1 MISGSA
7 STPISAAI
15 SRRTRR
21 RARSRS
27 RSYPSPPA
35 PTPACPRAKGGRAS
49 SSRAAACPRARRA
62 RRGPRCGRSRP
73 TDGRSPPSIR
83 CAACLAGSAQP
94 RPRPKPRPDL
104 AARSRQVEPPRA
116 AFRLRTAARLNNKLH
131 WPPPAEAQFV
141 QQRDLTP
148 GGAPPDDSAWPLHP
162 APRPAW
168 DDARLST
175 VGGVVPT
182 RLSRAAS
189 PHSPLLTRLP
199 LPRRRWRSARRHLR
213 PFAAAGGVRRRHDQH
228 LAAKPG
234 PAPLVRRAAAA
245 AGKLPSLRRPVA

>member
-15 SRRTRR
+15 SPRTRR

-62 RRGPRCGRSRP
+62 RRGPRCGPSGP

-83 CAACLAGSAQP
+83 CVACLAGSAQP

-104 AARSRQVEPPRA
+104 AARSRQVEAPRA

-148 GGAPPDDSAWPLHP
+148 GGAPPEDSAWPLHP
-162 APRPAW
+162 QAPC
-168 DDARLST
+168 
-175 VGGVVPT
+175 VGRRSPLDYRRRGAHAP
-182 RLSRAAS
+182 LSR
-189 PHSPLLTRLP
+189 R
-199 LPRRRWRSARRHLR
+199 
-213 PFAAAGGVRRRHDQH
+213 
-228 LAAKPG
+228 
-234 PAPLVRRAAAA
+234 
-245 AGKLPSLRRPVA
+245 LPSLTAADAPSPPPSPMAQCASTSSAVRCGWWRAPTS